1 MTKEMNNKKVLTRN
15 ECINLYYAIRDI
27 KSGAMSKNGLI
38 AYIMLRL
45 KLKEVA
51 EQFESTRREIAN
63 QTKPDGWQEG
73 DSTEEWDEAFAPVMN
88 AWLQEA
94 TEINSHVLVI
104 EDCAVLM
111 QANPDVVG
119 GQMDIVVENLMIPA
133 QPNPDVAEGQED
145 EVV

>member
-27 KSGAMSKNGLI
+27 KSGGMSKDGLI

-45 KLKEVA
+45 KLKDVA
-51 EQFESTRREIAN
+51 EQFNIVRQEIAE
-63 QTKPDGWQEG
+63 QTKPEDWNEG

-94 TEINSHVLVI
+94 TDIDSHILTI
-104 EDCAVLM
+104 EDCAALM
-111 QANPDVVG
+111 QANPDMNG
-119 GQMDIVVENLMIPA
+119 GQGDIVVESLMKPTQIKS
-133 QPNPDVAEGQED
+133 PDDKNKG
-145 EVV
+145 